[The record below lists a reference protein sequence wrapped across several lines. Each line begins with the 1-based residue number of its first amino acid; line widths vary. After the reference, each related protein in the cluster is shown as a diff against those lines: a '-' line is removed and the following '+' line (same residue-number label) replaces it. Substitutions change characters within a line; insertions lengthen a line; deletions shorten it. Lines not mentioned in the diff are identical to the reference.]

1 MATTTPS
8 QPSPPGK
15 IVVLNGF
22 PGTGKLT
29 ILKKVNELLPV
40 ETACLLDNHL
50 LIDPVVAVISGRS
63 QEHHEL
69 RRKIRAPIFK
79 KLQERAQQGDTIL
92 MTACLVQDD
101 EKDAG
106 VLQEHLDMAHK
117 ADVPIFW
124 INVHCN
130 HEILE
135 QRVASTERIQ
145 GGKTKLTDPI
155 LARDL
160 VKKHRLIEPHKTDNS
175 PTGLVFATMDVSGSV
190 DLSLSRLMGIIEFP

>member
-29 ILKKVNELLPV
+29 ILKKVNELLPI
-40 ETACLLDNHL
+40 ETTCLLDNHL
-50 LIDPVVAVISGRS
+50 LIDPVEAVIPGRS

-69 RRKIRAPIFK
+69 RRKIRALIFG
-79 KLQERAQQGDTIL
+79 KLRERAQQGHIIL
-92 MTACLVQDD
+92 MTACLV
-101 EKDAG
+101 ENNERDAG

-130 HEILE
+130 REILE

-190 DLSLSRLMGIIEFP
+190 NLSLSRLMGIIEFP

>member
-1 MATTTPS
+1 MPAATPS
-8 QPSPPGK
+8 QQASEGK
-15 IVVLNGF
+15 IIVLNGF

-29 ILKKVNELLPV
+29 ILKEVDELLPV
-40 ETACLLDNHL
+40 ETTCLLDNHL
-50 LIDPVVAVISGRS
+50 LIDPVVAVIPGRS

-69 RRKIRAPIFK
+69 RRKIRAPIFE

-101 EKDAG
+101 ERDAG
-106 VLQEHLDMAHK
+106 VLQEHLDMARK

-124 INVHCN
+124 INVQCSQ
-130 HEILE
+130 EILE

-160 VKKHRLIEPHKTDNS
+160 VKKHRLIEPQKTDNS